1 MKRRGQ
7 SHVDMSLVPL
17 ADMLTNTVGI
27 MIFVMIFAVLVAQGT
42 FMAMHLPMV
51 TPTKTKSAEFI
62 CYDGKILPWR
72 LGELSDK
79 FFTGMP
85 KFAVGNATS
94 FENTVNRRVVSD
106 ELFIMR
112 GICTTSYEED
122 FFSRSARVNY
132 FALELDL
139 RPGVRGETIADIRNP
154 DSIFMREIAKLDPQ
168 RYHLTFWVDQNSLD
182 VFRKARELARARH
195 LDSGWFPDRM
205 TWPWRFQLVPD
216 VGGGGKGGFQPRER
230 IGI

>member
-1 MKRRGQ
+1 MTRRGQ

-51 TPTKTKSAEFI
+51 TPTKTESAEFI

-72 LGELSDK
+72 LGKLSDD
-79 FFTGMP
+79 FFSGLP

-94 FENTVNRRVVSD
+94 FQNTVNKRVVSD
-106 ELFIMR
+106 ELYVMH

-139 RPGVRGETIADIRNP
+139 RPGVRGETVAEIRSP
-154 DSIFMREIAKLDPQ
+154 DSIFMREIAKLDPK
-168 RYHLTFWVDQNSLD
+168 RYHLTFWVDENSLE
-182 VFRKARELARARH
+182 VFRKARELGRDRQFQ
-195 LDSGWFPDRM
+195 SGWFPDRM
-205 TWPWRFQLVPD
+205 TWPWRYQLVPD
-216 VGGGGKGGFQPRER
+216 VGGGGKGGYTPGDVV
-230 IGI
+230 GI